1 MTVFSQNDKGI
12 LQWYYI
18 GGLSDKLRGITV
30 LSLFILLL
38 GAKVSMAVP
47 ACPGGAKV
55 TQPDGTEITIYLRGD
70 EYAHWNE
77 SEDGFQIVKSEKSGE
92 WVYIQ
97 EEAGAA
103 VAGRHVV
110 GKADPKAIGA
120 LRPNKEKMSAQ
131 AERSRTEKSMV
142 AEQSAFALTTGTM
155 YNLVVLVNFSDL
167 AVAYPRQ
174 SYDDLFNQVG
184 YTADGAVGSV
194 KDYYQEVSYNNL
206 TVQSTVVEAVTL
218 DHGYAYYGANDAYGD
233 DVRPREMVQQALAKL
248 EARGF
253 DFSTVDGDGD
263 GWVDGLTIIHA
274 GGGEEYSGNDSDY
287 IWSHQWVLSSVVTYD
302 GVSMQMYHT
311 EPARRGWDAYPSTQG
326 ITRIGVI
333 CHENGHFLGLPDLYD
348 YGYDSEGAGDFCLMG
363 GGSWNGNYGTTPAH
377 MSAWCKSS
385 LGWVSP
391 TLMSSGGVYSLGQV
405 ETNAQVYKLQGGFP
419 STQYFLVENRQGV
432 GFDAGLPGSLR
443 GVLIWHIDE
452 TQPNNDDQTHYMVD
466 LEEAS
471 GTQHLELDLN
481 AGDDA
486 DYFRAGNA
494 TVFTESSTPNN
505 LSYAGQMLGV
515 NITDVGTSGAS
526 MPITIAV
533 GPSIS
538 SITPN
543 TGMSGSAVDITD
555 LAGMGFV
562 AGATVKLVKAGQ
574 PDIVA
579 TNVTVVSATKI
590 TCTFSLAGA
599 SAGTW
604 DVKVTNPD
612 ERWAV
617 LSNGFNVTAVGQFL
631 TENFESPFVGGAPPG
646 WTKSFKT
653 GTVDWTRNVGDYRS
667 GDAAHGGTYNAM
679 LFYDK
684 TSDHETYLITPVINF
699 GTGTTDA
706 NLEFWHKQVR
716 WPPDQD
722 TLTVYY
728 KTGAGGSWTQLAS
741 YTTNVSAWTKRTI
754 SLPNPGS
761 NYYIG
766 FLGNAKYG
774 YGVCIDDV
782 KVTGIVPTQH
792 TISGY
797 VLEQDGNTPVE
808 GVPIQTD
815 GNDVN
820 SVTDANGFYE
830 LWVNYNWSGIVTPQ
844 KEGYVFEPN
853 GNTYTNV
860 IEDYSD
866 QNYIATLNTFVI
878 SGYVFDKD
886 YVAPINDVNV
896 SAENSG
902 GPWTSRYGGGS
913 WLTDANGYYEVVVDY
928 NWSGKVT
935 PTKYAYGFTPANI
948 DYNNVIAD
956 QNNQNYTGKPLTFI
970 ISGYIK
976 NGCNVP
982 INGVLVDANNGGG
995 QNTTDVNGFYEVWV
1009 DYNWSGTVTPT
1020 KGHHTFN
1027 PGEMV
1032 YVDVL
1037 ADQTEQNYQAINIY
1051 DLDCDC
1057 TIGYGDLAVIAENW
1071 LKTPANINEGDLNND
1086 NIVNFLDFAE
1096 FAKHWLE

>member
-1 MTVFSQNDKGI
+1 MTIFSQNDKGI
-12 LQWYYI
+12 LQWYYT
-18 GGLSDKLRGITV
+18 GGLSDKLRSITV

-77 SEDGFQIVKSEKSGE
+77 SEDGFQIVKNEKSGE
-92 WVYIQ
+92 WVYMT
-97 EEAGAA
+97 EEAGEA
-103 VAGRHVV
+103 VPSGHAV
-110 GKADPKAIGA
+110 GKADARAIGA
-120 LRPNKEKMSAQ
+120 LRPDKEKMSVQ

-142 AEQSAFALTTGTM
+142 VEPSAFALTTGTM

-167 AVAYPRQ
+167 TVAYPRQ

-194 KDYYQEVSYNNL
+194 KDYYHEVSYNNL

-218 DHGYAYYGANDAYGD
+218 DHGYAYYGANDAYGND
-233 DVRPREMVQQALAKL
+233 IRPREMVQEALAKL

-274 GGGEEYSGNDSDY
+274 GGGEEYSGNDTNY
-287 IWSHQWVLSSVVTYD
+287 IWSHEWSLINPVTYD

-348 YGYDSEGAGDFCLMG
+348 YGYDSEGAGNFCLMA
-363 GGSWNGNYGTTPAH
+363 GGSWNGDYGTTPAH

-391 TLMSSGGVYSLGQV
+391 TLISSSGVYSLGQV

-452 TQPNNDDQTHYMVD
+452 TQPDNDDQTHYMVD

-471 GTQHLELDLN
+471 GTQHLELNLN

-494 TVFTESSTPNN
+494 TVFSDSSIPNN

-515 NITDVGTSGAS
+515 NITNVGATGAS
-526 MPITIAV
+526 MPVTITTTPPLPWSDGFESGNFTV
-533 GPSIS
+533 GGWTTRDSNARVITAAAYTGTYGARLRQTTWIQKIKSTEGYSTIHVKYRRQTSGLDSGENLYVEWSID
-538 SITPN
+538 
-543 TGMSGSAVDITD
+543 GSTWNN
-555 LAGMGFV
+555 LE
-562 AGATVKLVKAGQ
+562 TVR
-574 PDIVA
+574 
-579 TNVTVVSATKI
+579 T
-590 TCTFSLAGA
+590 A
-599 SAGTW
+599 SY
-604 DVKVTNPD
+604 
-612 ERWAV
+612 
-617 LSNGFNVTAVGQFL
+617 SNGLQ
-631 TENFESPFVGGAPPG
+631 
-646 WTKSFKT
+646 
-653 GTVDWTRNVGDYRS
+653 
-667 GDAAHGGTYNAM
+667 
-679 LFYDK
+679 DK
-684 TSDHETYLITPVINF
+684 VCS
-699 GTGTTDA
+699 
-706 NLEFWHKQVR
+706 
-716 WPPDQD
+716 
-722 TLTVYY
+722 
-728 KTGAGGSWTQLAS
+728 TGADNNANFRIRFRTNANS
-741 YTTNVSAWTKRTI
+741 TTEYA
-754 SLPNPGS
+754 
-761 NYYIG
+761 Y
-766 FLGNAKYG
+766 
-774 YGVCIDDV
+774 IDDV
-782 KVTGIVPTQH
+782 QITGTQTQLQH
-792 TISGY
+792 TISGNI
-797 VLEQDGNTPVE
+797 LEPDGNTPVE
-808 GVPIQTD
+808 GVPIRTD

-820 SVTDANGFYE
+820 TVTDANGFYE
-830 LWVNYNWSGIVTPQ
+830 LWVDYNWSGIVTPQ

-853 GNTYTNV
+853 SDTYANV

-866 QNYIATLNTFVI
+866 QNYTATLKTFVI

-886 YVAPINDVNV
+886 YVTPINDVNV
-896 SAENSG
+896 SAENGG

-913 WLTDANGYYEVVVDY
+913 DKTDVNGYYEVVVDY
-928 NWSGKVT
+928 NWSGKVV
-935 PTKYAYGFTPANI
+935 PTKYAYAFEPNKMEYVNVKSDSNGQ
-948 DYNNVIAD
+948 DYIG
-956 QNNQNYTGKPLTFI
+956 TLLTFI
-970 ISGYIK
+970 ISGHIK
-976 NGCNVP
+976 NSCDVP
-982 INGVLVDANNGGG
+982 IAGVLVDANNGGR

-1009 DYNWSGTVTPT
+1009 DYNWSGTVTPG
-1020 KGHHTFN
+1020 KANYTFDPN
-1027 PGEMV
+1027 SYAYV
-1032 YVDVL
+1032 YVLDGVI
-1037 ADQTEQNYQAINIY
+1037 DQNYTATNIY
-1051 DLDCDC
+1051 DLDCNG